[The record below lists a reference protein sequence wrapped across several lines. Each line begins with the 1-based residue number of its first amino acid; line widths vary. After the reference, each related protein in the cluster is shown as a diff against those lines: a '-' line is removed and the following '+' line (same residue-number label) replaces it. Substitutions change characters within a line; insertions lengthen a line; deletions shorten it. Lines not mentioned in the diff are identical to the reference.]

1 MADLLNNILG
11 GVTLLNRIV
20 TTGIL
25 ITAFALIIYI
35 GLYNRRSRIA
45 RSFAALLAC
54 LIGTYLG
61 DLLAQISTPPP
72 HLWLRFQWIGIAFI
86 PAAALSLSDTLLSA
100 TGDVSPTR
108 RVAARA
114 GYMAGL
120 LVFLLVAFT
129 GLVATPG
136 MTDADLQHLTPGPL
150 FFPFT
155 LYYFGSLGWAT
166 YNVIEARR
174 RSLTAT
180 SKRRMTY
187 FVLAFPAPML
197 GTFPYLLP
205 VGWPAGLPL
214 LVPWSAILLVNMGVG
229 AAITFMGYT
238 VAYYGASAPDR
249 VIKRRL
255 IKYLIRGPL
264 LAAIVIT
271 ALALSTRIEKWLGL
285 PGEIVGLVAAATI
298 ILLTQLVIVTLQP
311 ALDRLIAGDDAPEVR
326 RLQQFS
332 ERLMTVSDLTQFLE
346 NILAALCDLLRARTA
361 FIMQIV
367 TSRGIDPILV
377 SIGTVDLGQ
386 LSSPDAIRSALH
398 RPNGKSPMAGEA
410 ALNERP
416 LNERPLNE
424 RRFRFVGQSER
435 ETLRTFELEHDF
447 IQWNDYWLIPLRAR
461 EHDNS
466 PERLT
471 ADVNGAPND
480 DTFGGEPAVL
490 GVIGLI
496 ARAPDLTDEERQ
508 GVALLVAQAARAL
521 EDSIKQQRAF
531 EALERIIPEAE
542 DMQRR
547 MAQTRN
553 PAAPT
558 VADFELTPEGYD
570 DFTHLVRDALSHYWG
585 GPKLTNSPLMN
596 LKIVTDALQA
606 NNGNA
611 TRALRAV
618 LTEAI
623 DRLKPDGVRSMTATE
638 WLLYNIL
645 EMKIIQ
651 GQRVRDVA
659 RKLVMSES
667 DLYRKQ
673 RAAFEEVAR
682 IVMEM
687 EREARERELKN
698 RSNPAMDSSERDP
711 LS

>member
-25 ITAFALIIYI
+25 ITAFALIVYI
-35 GLYNRRSRIA
+35 ALYNRRSRIA
-45 RSFAALLAC
+45 RSFAIVLAC

-61 DLLAQISTPPP
+61 DLLAQISTPPA
-72 HLWLRFQWIGIAFI
+72 HLWLRLQWIGIAFI
-86 PAAALSLSDTLLSA
+86 PAAALGLSDTLLSA
-100 TGDVSPTR
+100 TGDISPVR
-108 RVAARA
+108 RMAARA
-114 GYMAGL
+114 GHAAGL
-120 LVFLLVAFT
+120 VVFALVAFSD
-129 GLVATPG
+129 LVATPG
-136 MTDADLQHLTPGPL
+136 IEDSDLQHLTPGPL

-187 FVLAFPAPML
+187 FALAFPAPAL

-205 VGWPAGLPL
+205 VGWPSGLPL
-214 LVPWSAILLVNMGVG
+214 LIPWSAILLVNMGVG

-238 VAYYGASAPDR
+238 VAYFGASAPDR

-264 LAAIVIT
+264 LAAMVIT
-271 ALALSTRIEKWLGL
+271 ALALSTRIEKWFGL

-298 ILLTQLVIVTLQP
+298 ILLTQLFIVTLQP
-311 ALDRLIAGDDAPEVR
+311 ALDRLIAGDDAGEVR

-367 TSRGIDPILV
+367 TAGANEPILV
-377 SIGTVDLGQ
+377 SIGNVDLSQ
-386 LSSPDAIRSALH
+386 LNAPDAVRSALH
-398 RPNGKSPMAGEA
+398 LTNGKSSVGHESLPAYVGESA
-410 ALNERP
+410 
-416 LNERPLNE
+416 
-424 RRFRFVGQSER
+424 R

-447 IQWNDYWLIPLRAR
+447 IQWNGYWLIPLRAR
-461 EHDNS
+461 ERDS
-466 PERLT
+466 GVEGRAAE
-471 ADVNGAPND
+471 ADAVADDGAPGN
-480 DTFGGEPAVL
+480 GPAVL
-490 GVIGLI
+490 GVIGLV

-508 GVALLVAQAARAL
+508 GVALLVNQAARAL
-521 EDSIKQQRAF
+521 EDAIKQQRAF
-531 EALERIIPEAE
+531 EALERIVPEAE
-542 DMQRR
+542 NMQRR
-547 MAQTRN
+547 MAETRN

-558 VADFELTPEGYD
+558 VQDFELIPEGYD
-570 DFTHLVRDALSHYWG
+570 DLTHLVRDALSHYWG

-596 LKIVTDALQA
+596 LKIVADAMQA

-618 LTEAI
+618 LTDAI
-623 DRLKPDGVRSMTATE
+623 ERLKPDGARSMTAAE

-687 EREARERELKN
+687 EREARERELNN
-698 RSNPAMDSSERDP
+698 RPDPAAESAEPKKM
-711 LS
+711 

>member
-25 ITAFALIIYI
+25 ITAFALIVYI
-35 GLYNRRSRIA
+35 ALYNRRSRIA
-45 RSFAALLAC
+45 RSFAIVLAC

-61 DLLAQISTPPP
+61 DLLAQISTPPA
-72 HLWLRFQWIGIAFI
+72 HLWLRLQWIGIAFI
-86 PAAALSLSDTLLSA
+86 PAAALGLSDTLLSA
-100 TGDVSPTR
+100 TGDISPVR
-108 RVAARA
+108 RMAARA
-114 GYMAGL
+114 GHAAGL
-120 LVFLLVAFT
+120 VVFALVAFSD
-129 GLVATPG
+129 LVATPG
-136 MTDADLQHLTPGPL
+136 IEDSDLQHLTPGPL

-187 FVLAFPAPML
+187 FALAFPAPAL

-205 VGWPAGLPL
+205 VGWPSGLPL
-214 LVPWSAILLVNMGVG
+214 LIPWSAILLVNMGVG

-238 VAYYGASAPDR
+238 VAYFGASAPDR

-264 LAAIVIT
+264 LAAMVIT
-271 ALALSTRIEKWLGL
+271 ALALSTRIEKWFGL

-298 ILLTQLVIVTLQP
+298 ILLTQLFIVTLQP
-311 ALDRLIAGDDAPEVR
+311 ALDRLIAGDDAGEVR

-367 TSRGIDPILV
+367 TAGANEPILV
-377 SIGTVDLGQ
+377 SIGNVDLSQ
-386 LSSPDAIRSALH
+386 LNAPDAVRSALH
-398 RPNGKSPMAGEA
+398 LTNGKSSVGHESLPAYVGESA
-410 ALNERP
+410 
-416 LNERPLNE
+416 
-424 RRFRFVGQSER
+424 R

-447 IQWNDYWLIPLRAR
+447 IQWNGYWLIPLRAR
-461 EHDNS
+461 ERDS
-466 PERLT
+466 GVEGRAAE
-471 ADVNGAPND
+471 ADAVADDGAPGN
-480 DTFGGEPAVL
+480 GPAVL
-490 GVIGLI
+490 GVIGLVT
-496 ARAPDLTDEERQ
+496 RAPDLTDEERQ
-508 GVALLVAQAARAL
+508 GVALLVNQAARAL
-521 EDSIKQQRAF
+521 EDAIKQQRAF
-531 EALERIIPEAE
+531 EALERIVPEAE
-542 DMQRR
+542 NMQRR
-547 MAQTRN
+547 MAETRN

-558 VADFELTPEGYD
+558 VQDFELIPEGYD
-570 DFTHLVRDALSHYWG
+570 DLTHLVRDALSHYWG

-596 LKIVTDALQA
+596 LKIVADAMQA

-618 LTEAI
+618 LTDAI
-623 DRLKPDGVRSMTATE
+623 ERLKPDGARSMTAAE

-687 EREARERELKN
+687 EREARERELNN
-698 RSNPAMDSSERDP
+698 RPDPAAESAEPKKM
-711 LS
+711 

>member
-11 GVTLLNRIV
+11 GVMLLNRIV

-25 ITAFALIIYI
+25 ITAFALIVYI

-45 RSFAALLAC
+45 RAFAALLAC
-54 LIGTYLG
+54 LIGTYMG

-72 HLWLRFQWIGIAFI
+72 HLWLRLQWIGIAFI

-108 RVAARA
+108 RIAARA
-114 GYMAGL
+114 GYAAGL
-120 LVFLLVAFT
+120 IVFVLVAFT
-129 GLVATPG
+129 ELVATPA
-136 MTDADLQHLTPGPL
+136 MLESDLQHLTPGPL

-180 SKRRMTY
+180 SRRRMTY
-187 FVLAFPAPML
+187 FALAFPAPAL

-205 VGWPAGLPL
+205 VGWPFGLPL
-214 LVPWSAILLVNMGVG
+214 LIPWSAILLVNMGVG

-238 VAYYGASAPDR
+238 VAYFGASAPDR

-264 LAAIVIT
+264 LAAMVIT
-271 ALALSTRIEKWLGL
+271 ALVLSARIEKWFGL

-298 ILLTQLVIVTLQP
+298 ILLTQLFIVTLQP
-311 ALDRLIAGDDAPEVR
+311 TLDRLIAGDDAGEVR

-367 TSRGIDPILV
+367 TAGGSEPIVV
-377 SIGTVDLGQ
+377 SIGAVDLSQ

-398 RPNGKSPMAGEA
+398 LANGRPPARAAAERLPAFVGEA
-410 ALNERP
+410 Q
-416 LNERPLNE
+416 
-424 RRFRFVGQSER
+424 G
-435 ETLRTFELEHDF
+435 ETRRTFELEHDF

-461 EHDNS
+461 ERDSGPEGRVTETGSS
-466 PERLT
+466 P
-471 ADVNGAPND
+471 DQDGAA
-480 DTFGGEPAVL
+480 GGPAVL

-496 ARAPDLTDEERQ
+496 ARVPDLTDEERQ
-508 GVALLVAQAARAL
+508 GVALLVSQAARAL
-521 EDSIKQQRAF
+521 EDAIKQQRAF

-547 MAQTRN
+547 MAETRN

-596 LKIVTDALQA
+596 LKVVADAMQA

-618 LTEAI
+618 LADAI
-623 DRLKPDGVRSMTATE
+623 ERLKPDGARSMTATE

-687 EREARERELKN
+687 EREARERELKSTN
-698 RSNPAMDSSERDP
+698 NDAQ
-711 LS
+711 

>member
-1 MADLLNNILG
+1 MTDLLNNVLG
-11 GVTLLNRIV
+11 GVMLLNRIV

-35 GLYNRRSRIA
+35 ALYNRRSRIA

-61 DLLAQISTPPP
+61 DLLAQISMPPP
-72 HLWLRFQWIGIAFI
+72 HLWLRLQWIGIAFI

-108 RVAARA
+108 RIAARA
-114 GYMAGL
+114 GYAAGL
-120 LVFLLVAFT
+120 VVFLLVAFT
-129 GLVATPG
+129 TLVATPA
-136 MTDADLQHLTPGPL
+136 MTDSDLQHLTPGPL

-155 LYYFGSLGWAT
+155 LYYFASLGWAV

-180 SKRRMTY
+180 SRRRMTY
-187 FVLAFPAPML
+187 FALAFPAPVL

-205 VGWPAGLPL
+205 FGWPLELPL

-264 LAAIVIT
+264 LAAMVIT
-271 ALALSTRIEKWLGL
+271 ALALSTRIERWFGL

-298 ILLTQLVIVTLQP
+298 ILLTQLFIVTLQP
-311 ALDRLIAGDDAPEVR
+311 TLDRLIAGDDAGEVT

-367 TSRGIDPILV
+367 TVGGSEPLIV
-377 SIGTVDLGQ
+377 SIGNLNLSQ
-386 LSSPDAIRSALH
+386 LAPLDAVRSALH
-398 RPNGKSPMAGEA
+398 HANGKSHTTGGVAPGGRAPA
-410 ALNERP
+410 
-416 LNERPLNE
+416 
-424 RRFRFVGQSER
+424 FVGDSQG
-435 ETLRTFELEHDF
+435 ETLRAFELEHDF
-447 IQWNDYWLIPLRAR
+447 IQWNEYWLIPLRTR
-461 EHDNS
+461 EHDS
-466 PERLT
+466 SAEGRI
-471 ADVNGAPND
+471 AEANGAAD
-480 DTFGGEPAVL
+480 DGSHTSKPAVL
-490 GVIGLI
+490 GVIGLV
-496 ARAPDLTDEERQ
+496 ARTPDLTDEERQ

-547 MAQTRN
+547 MAETRN

-558 VADFELTPEGYD
+558 VEDFELTPEGYD
-570 DFTHLVRDALSHYWG
+570 DLTHLVRDALSHYWG
-585 GPKLTNSPLMN
+585 GPRLANSPLMN
-596 LKIVTDALQA
+596 LKVVADAMQA

-618 LTEAI
+618 LTDAI
-623 DRLKPDGVRSMTATE
+623 ERLKPDGARSMTAAE

-682 IVMEM
+682 IVMDM
-687 EREARERELKN
+687 EREAREREAKDKHSQPESSASLADP
-698 RSNPAMDSSERDP
+698 RS
-711 LS
+711 